1 MEIYVKLFDKKFNVN
16 VTNKVFR
23 ETMLAQKAFA
33 EMNNTAEKSDAEIF
47 DTSIAANKQAVNYLK
62 DTLKLTKKQTDALD
76 NMDFDETM
84 STANYVCYRAM
95 GMSDEQIEAE
105 KEKVAEDPKK

>member
-1 MEIYVKLFDKKFNVN
+1 M
-16 VTNKVFR
+16 
-23 ETMLAQKAFA
+23 
-33 EMNNTAEKSDAEIF
+33 
-47 DTSIAANKQAVNYLK
+47 
-62 DTLKLTKKQTDALD
+62 KLTKKQTDALD

-84 STANYVCYRAM
+84 STVNYVCYRAM